1 MFKGGYKLIN
11 LHNVNLKTGVGTTIN
26 GVYDAIKSS
35 YRKPLILT
43 GVVLGS
49 IETNDTFVNVTIDNG
64 NYKMNVPTGVIV
76 VTKADLV
83 TYTAS

>member
-1 MFKGGYKLIN
+1 MFKGGYKLID

-35 YRKPLILT
+35 YRKPLVLT

-49 IETNDTFVNVTIDNG
+49 VKTNDTFVNVTVDNG
-64 NYKMNVPTGVIV
+64 NYKMTVPTGVIV

>member
-11 LHNVNLKTGVGTTIN
+11 LHNVNLKTGIGTTIN

-35 YRKPLILT
+35 YRKPIILT

-49 IETNDTFVNVTIDNG
+49 VETNDTFVNVTIDNG
-64 NYKMNVPTGVIV
+64 NYKMTVPTGVIV

>member
-35 YRKPLILT
+35 YSKPLILT

-49 IETNDTFVNVTIDNG
+49 VEINDTFVNVTIDNG
-64 NYKMNVPTGVIV
+64 NYKMTVPTGVIV

>member
-35 YRKPLILT
+35 YRKPIILT

-49 IETNDTFVNVTIDNG
+49 VETNDTFVNVTIDNG

>member
-11 LHNVNLKTGVGTTIN
+11 LHNVNLKTGVGTIIN

-49 IETNDTFVNVTIDNG
+49 VETNDIFVNVTIDNG
-64 NYKMNVPTGVIV
+64 NYKMTVPTGVIV

>member
-1 MFKGGYKLIN
+1 MFKGGYKLID

-49 IETNDTFVNVTIDNG
+49 VETNDTFVNVTIDNG
-64 NYKMNVPTGVIV
+64 NYKMTVPTGVIV
-76 VTKADLV
+76 VTKSDLV

>member
-11 LHNVNLKTGVGTTIN
+11 LHNVNLKTGVGTTIK

-35 YRKPLILT
+35 HRKPLVLT

-49 IETNDTFVNVTIDNG
+49 VETNDIFVNVTIDNG
-64 NYKMNVPTGVIV
+64 NYKMTVPTGVIV

>member
-1 MFKGGYKLIN
+1 MFKGGYKLID

-35 YRKPLILT
+35 YRKPIILT

-49 IETNDTFVNVTIDNG
+49 VEANVTVDSG
-64 NYKMNVPTGVIV
+64 NYKMTVPTGVIV

>member
-35 YRKPLILT
+35 YRKPIILT

-49 IETNDTFVNVTIDNG
+49 VETNDTFVNVTIDNG
-64 NYKMNVPTGVIV
+64 NYKMTVPTGVIV
-76 VTKADLV
+76 VTKSDLV

>member
-35 YRKPLILT
+35 YRKPIILT

-49 IETNDTFVNVTIDNG
+49 VETNDTFVNVTIDNG
-64 NYKMNVPTGVIV
+64 NYKMTVPTGVIV

>member
-49 IETNDTFVNVTIDNG
+49 VETNDTFVNVTIDNG

>member
-35 YRKPLILT
+35 YRKPVILT

-49 IETNDTFVNVTIDNG
+49 VETNDTFVNVTIDNG
-64 NYKMNVPTGVIV
+64 NYKMTVPTGVIV
-76 VTKADLV
+76 VTKSDLV

>member
-1 MFKGGYKLIN
+1 MFKGGYKLID

-35 YRKPLILT
+35 YRKPIILT

-49 IETNDTFVNVTIDNG
+49 VEINDTFVNVTIDNG
-64 NYKMNVPTGVIV
+64 NYKMTVPTGVIV
-76 VTKADLV
+76 VTKSDLV

>member
-11 LHNVNLKTGVGTTIN
+11 LHNVNLKTGIGTTIN

-35 YRKPLILT
+35 YRKPIILT

-49 IETNDTFVNVTIDNG
+49 VETNDTFVNVTIDNG
-64 NYKMNVPTGVIV
+64 NYKMTVPS
-76 VTKADLV
+76 KADLV